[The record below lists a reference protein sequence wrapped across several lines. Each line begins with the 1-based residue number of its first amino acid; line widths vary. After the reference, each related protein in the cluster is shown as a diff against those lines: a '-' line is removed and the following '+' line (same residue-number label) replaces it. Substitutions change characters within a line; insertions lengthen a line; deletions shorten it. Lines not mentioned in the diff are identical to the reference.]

1 MVFDAYYISMISEG
15 YKNGKG
21 GLAAMLNGFWTGF
34 ISNNH
39 ARGTGEYS
47 SLIYVIKKKW
57 SFREK
62 LVAEYIKN
70 ENKAK
75 GEHEEILN
83 LPPTLPSGTY
93 FIQIAS
99 TKGSISIKAIK

>member
-1 MVFDAYYISMISEG
+1 
-15 YKNGKG
+15 
-21 GLAAMLNGFWTGF
+21 
-34 ISNNH
+34 
-39 ARGTGEYS
+39 
-47 SLIYVIKKKW
+47 
-57 SFREK
+57 
-62 LVAEYIKN
+62 LVVEFVKN

-83 LPPTLPSGTY
+83 LPPTLSSGTY